1 MCRLSQ
7 HDVQYRWS
15 IWLNSPQLSQICD
28 FWNKV
33 SLRGVLSRFHHC
45 GRIAIY
51 SNSQKTGVNPM
62 INTTDNNWNQNDE
75 LRALASFMVRIKT
88 DNRTKKMIMAARN
101 QKELCKI
108 VLKTHSDEVKGFQI
122 TSLISQLHSSIF
134 MAVCAKSPVSMI
146 SQKI

>member
-33 SLRGVLSRFHHC
+33 SLHEVLSRFHHC

-51 SNSQKTGVNPM
+51 SSSQKTGVNPM

-75 LRALASFMVRIKT
+75 LRALASFMVRIRT
-88 DNRTKKMIMAARN
+88 DNRIKKMIMAVRN

-134 MAVCAKSPVSMI
+134 MAVCAKSQVSMI

>member
-122 TSLISQLHSSIF
+122 TSLKSQLHSSIF

>member
-28 FWNKV
+28 FWNNV

-88 DNRTKKMIMAARN
+88 DNRTKKMIMAVRN